1 MVSFQYRIGESGD
14 PKAFLKEISWAAT
27 SPDNSN
33 YINERFLKQHRSL
46 SGKAAHISEVT
57 GSSGSQSQHRYDL
70 NLVRICQ
77 GHKEQFMENQHPVTS
92 TTSINN
98 TILVETPSIAS
109 SRKKKDKRE
118 QLLKAQKCK
127 LADKTDHKGK
137 LP

>member
-1 MVSFQYRIGESGD
+1 
-14 PKAFLKEISWAAT
+14 
-27 SPDNSN
+27 
-33 YINERFLKQHRSL
+33 
-46 SGKAAHISEVT
+46 
-57 GSSGSQSQHRYDL
+57 
-70 NLVRICQ
+70 
-77 GHKEQFMENQHPVTS
+77 MENKHPVTS
-92 TTSINN
+92 TTSIDN